1 MEIIKDGVTNK
12 MLNIYF
18 GDMPEAIYNTSVYF
32 RNTYKDKWI
41 TTELSREM
49 IRDID
54 KSEVLSETLIQS
66 PIFGPMPPT
75 QLSGGVKTL
84 MLIAYDRN
92 HIFNAHNCGDNCAK
106 WILKIAQMRKDRIV
120 INLRHLMDFGE
131 GEFKIRVLNTNKIV
145 RNMAEL
151 TLQAVDFGQGGIPH
165 GTYLE

>member
-1 MEIIKDGVTNK
+1 

-84 MLIAYDRN
+84 MLIAYDRK
-92 HIFNAHNCGDNCAK
+92 HIFNASNCGDNCAK

-151 TLQAVDFGQGGIPH
+151 TLQAVDFV
-165 GTYLE
+165 

>member
-1 MEIIKDGVTNK
+1 
-12 MLNIYF
+12 
-18 GDMPEAIYNTSVYF
+18 
-32 RNTYKDKWI
+32 
-41 TTELSREM
+41 M

-54 KSEVLSETLIQS
+54 KSEALSETLIQS
-66 PIFGPMPPT
+66 PIFGPMPTT

-131 GEFKIRVLNTNKIV
+131 GEFKIRVMNTNKIV

-151 TLQAVDFGQGGIPH
+151 TLQAVDFV
-165 GTYLE
+165 

>member
-1 MEIIKDGVTNK
+1 MEIIKYGVKNK

-92 HIFNAHNCGDNCAK
+92 HIF
-106 WILKIAQMRKDRIV
+106 
-120 INLRHLMDFGE
+120 HLMDFGE
-131 GEFKIRVLNTNKIV
+131 GEFKIRVMNTNKIV

-151 TLQAVDFGQGGIPH
+151 TLQAVDFV
-165 GTYLE
+165 

>member
-1 MEIIKDGVTNK
+1 MSILCG
-12 MLNIYF
+12 
-18 GDMPEAIYNTSVYF
+18 F
-32 RNTYKDKWI
+32 RRCSSCFSENPGYKDKWI
-41 TTELSREM
+41 TTELSRKM

-131 GEFKIRVLNTNKIV
+131 GEFKIRVMNTNKIV

-151 TLQAVDFGQGGIPH
+151 TLQAVDFV
-165 GTYLE
+165 

>member
-1 MEIIKDGVTNK
+1 MEIIKYGVKNK

-131 GEFKIRVLNTNKIV
+131 GEFKIRVMNTNKIV

-151 TLQAVDFGQGGIPH
+151 TLQAVDFVQGGIPH

>member
-1 MEIIKDGVTNK
+1 MEIIKYGVKNK

-151 TLQAVDFGQGGIPH
+151 TLQAVDFV
-165 GTYLE
+165 

>member
-1 MEIIKDGVTNK
+1 

-92 HIFNAHNCGDNCAK
+92 HIFNA
-106 WILKIAQMRKDRIV
+106 IEDRS
-120 INLRHLMDFGE
+120 D
-131 GEFKIRVLNTNKIV
+131 
-145 RNMAEL
+145 A
-151 TLQAVDFGQGGIPH
+151 
-165 GTYLE
+165 

>member
-1 MEIIKDGVTNK
+1 
-12 MLNIYF
+12 
-18 GDMPEAIYNTSVYF
+18 
-32 RNTYKDKWI
+32 
-41 TTELSREM
+41 M

-84 MLIAYDRN
+84 MLIAYDRK
-92 HIFNAHNCGDNCAK
+92 HIFNASNCGDNCAK

-131 GEFKIRVLNTNKIV
+131 GEFKIRVMNTNKIV

-151 TLQAVDFGQGGIPH
+151 TLQAVDFV
-165 GTYLE
+165 

>member
-1 MEIIKDGVTNK
+1 

-92 HIFNAHNCGDNCAK
+92 HIFDFRTDASHTAIRRREDAHADC
-106 WILKIAQMRKDRIV
+106 L
-120 INLRHLMDFGE
+120 
-131 GEFKIRVLNTNKIV
+131 
-145 RNMAEL
+145 
-151 TLQAVDFGQGGIPH
+151 
-165 GTYLE
+165 

>member
-54 KSEVLSETLIQS
+54 KSEVLSKTLIQS

-92 HIFNAHNCGDNCAK
+92 HIFNASNCGDNCAK

-151 TLQAVDFGQGGIPH
+151 TLQAVDFV
-165 GTYLE
+165 

>member
-1 MEIIKDGVTNK
+1 MGICPKRFTIPAFISEI
-12 MLNIYF
+12 
-18 GDMPEAIYNTSVYF
+18 
-32 RNTYKDKWI
+32 R
-41 TTELSREM
+41 
-49 IRDID
+49 IRING
-54 KSEVLSETLIQS
+54 SPQSFQLIQS

-131 GEFKIRVLNTNKIV
+131 GEFKIRVMNTNKIV

-151 TLQAVDFGQGGIPH
+151 TLQAVDFVQGGIPH